1 MRELIKMRTSVS
13 GCLAK
18 YMISMATTN
27 AHTEGLQIQMH
38 FKQKLRK
45 LQIVIWKEQK
55 IKMTLLR
62 KPRNFYVMAVAV
74 PTELKVAPVPKNYKK
89 KQCCLI

>member
-1 MRELIKMRTSVS
+1 MHISVS
-13 GCLAK
+13 GSVK
-18 YMISMATTN
+18 WMNSMATTN
-27 AHTEGLQIQMH
+27 AYNEGPRNQTY

-45 LQIVIWKEQK
+45 WQIAIRKEQK
-55 IKMTLLR
+55 IEMALLR
-62 KPRNFYVMAVAV
+62 KTRNFYVMAVAV